1 MRGVGRAAKE
11 DKRETDEKTVVID
24 KEREKNKQTNIQR
37 LTMAQ
42 KKGVGGGCGSGGLM
56 TTWYVP
62 DILIDW
68 CVCVCVAIKT
78 I

>member
-1 MRGVGRAAKE
+1 VGRAAKE

-42 KKGVGGGCGSGGLM
+42 KKV
-56 TTWYVP
+56 WV
-62 DILIDW
+62 
-68 CVCVCVAIKT
+68 VVVVVVV
-78 I
+78 